1 MSIYLYTTRL
11 PNTYQEV
18 EYIQSTATDPW
29 SDASSWQYIDT
40 LVTINK
46 NIKVDIDMQFTSL
59 AVQSRLFWWLYDS
72 WSSWITF
79 SPYINWST
87 QWARATSNWTW
98 NWQST
103 SVAANTNRNRF
114 VLDNTRYI
122 IYNSSWTQV
131 YNGTNS
137 STISNSDTWTIP
149 LLASKDR
156 SLNRVSRHSSAKLY
170 WCKIWDNDVLV
181 RDFIPCYRK
190 SDNVIWLYDLVNDQF
205 YTNAWT
211 WNFTKWNDIIGEIEI
226 KTMYIWEYVNL
237 DPITFSYT
245 GSDQHRTVPYTGTY
259 RITCKW
265 AWSNTAAWWLWQWEL
280 QLTQWDEYTIVVW
293 QKWSATSWTTYWFW
307 GSSNYSSNRAW
318 WWLSWFFTGSTTVAA
333 TDSARAL
340 VIGGWAGWGQSSSRA
355 WWKWGWET
363 WQNWQW
369 SNYWTA
375 WGWWTQTWRNSWW
388 NVWANQF
395 NGWNWS
401 RTYWWWWWGWWWWWN
416 GSIWDGSWDDDKWAG
431 GWSGYVIS
439 TASNRVLTQG
449 WWSATWTDWSVLIE
463 FIPS

>member
-18 EYIQSTATDPW
+18 EYIQSSGT
-29 SDASSWQYIDT
+29 QHIDT
-40 LVTINK
+40 LHKHTTNTKFEVKFAFQSMTATYSWICWARTTYSSSDDLDLFVHYSNSSYTVRYWCGWTMNDSWKSITVNTPHVMTLSKTLVTLDSENL
-46 NIKVDIDMQFTSL
+46 SL
-59 AVQSRLFWWLYDS
+59 SASLSSCNYNDWLFWVNQQWSLTDS
-72 WSSWITF
+72 KLKAKVYYFKI
-79 SPYINWST
+79 YE
-87 QWARATSNWTW
+87 WT
-98 NWQST
+98 T
-103 SVAANTNRNRF
+103 
-114 VLDNTRYI
+114 
-122 IYNSSWTQV
+122 
-131 YNGTNS
+131 
-137 STISNSDTWTIP
+137 
-149 LLASKDR
+149 
-156 SLNRVSRHSSAKLY
+156 
-170 WCKIWDNDVLV
+170 LV
-181 RDFIPCYRK
+181 RYFVPCYRK
-190 SDNVIWLYDLVNDQF
+190 SDNVIWMYDLVNNQF

-211 WNFTKWNDIIGEIEI
+211 WSFTKWSDVIGEIEI
-226 KTMYIWEYVNL
+226 KTMYIWEYINL

-245 GSDQHRTVPYTGTY
+245 WSDQHRTVPYTGTY

-265 AWSNTAAWWLWQWEL
+265 AWSNTAAWWLGQWDL

-307 GSSNYSSNRAW
+307 GSSNYSNNRAW

-369 SNYWTA
+369 SSYWTA

-401 RTYWWWWWGWWWWWN
+401 RTYWWWGWGWWWWWN